1 MEIENETNTLKDSE
15 IFEKT
20 KSLSYIIENDEDYGS
35 KLTELLSHNS
45 KGVPVLS
52 ISKIGLS
59 NSINTVDNKEIESL
73 IDVLFSNSEVINAP
87 EVQLDHYSDS
97 DDFFDE
103 YDNSNRESISETK
116 SEEDQIK
123 NYTEVPGEKNDS
135 LISSSKLSSYFEN
148 MYGECDKVI
157 DDGLEFDIEQKEAEL
172 TQVEY
177 ACGGEEFL
185 IDKLDSDSINEC
197 FEQQNELKDEKEEL
211 SCENSEKYMRNTV
224 ETISIE
230 QASENEGGNVHYK
243 DSDKLDFDD
252 IDVNNLAVSGK
263 TGNEELK
270 EDELHGV
277 NLEQNS
283 YWDHFN
289 SNMDIEVKADRRQ
302 GISLTEAFNLDNAE
316 SQDNII
322 KWKLKISNLM
332 RTDNEYNKFNNN
344 RGNNM
349 EEANIK
355 SNTNFYGTSHHTSTE
370 DEIQTNNYDG
380 GLSALIA
387 TSKKDLKS
395 DVISEIE
402 NELKNCR
409 LSLDINSN
417 RAKNH
422 IGIGSSDLNLALEDL
437 FMDCS
442 EYTTKYD
449 SETSI
454 LNDSKHYL
462 TSSPISKSNIG
473 RNIENKNTSSDLK
486 NSTLSSTLNVSK
498 MNECEST
505 VDNNSSST
513 LNVKLHPRNKIE
525 KNTEIDFSKTLNL
538 THNSVGS
545 GDFCLENTL
554 RLNSGGSNSRH
565 KNSKYNRNEDLEEA
579 ELANTKIRGLG
590 NSNAVS
596 FQSATPDPN
605 DIVVAIKLL
614 AVVKDVKKQISLIKS
629 KRFV

>member
-1 MEIENETNTLKDSE
+1 MKIEDETNTLKNSE

-73 IDVLFSNSEVINAP
+73 IDVLFSNSEVINAS
-87 EVQLDHYSDS
+87 EVKFDHYSDS

-103 YDNSNRESISETK
+103 YNSNRESISETK
-116 SEEDQIK
+116 SEEDQIN
-123 NYTEVPGEKNDS
+123 NYIAVPEEKNDS
-135 LISSSKLSSYFEN
+135 LISSNKLSSYFEN

-157 DDGLEFDIEQKEAEL
+157 DDGLEFDIEQKEVEL
-172 TQVEY
+172 TEAEY

-197 FEQQNELKDEKEEL
+197 FEQNELKHEKEEL

-224 ETISIE
+224 ETVSIE
-230 QASENEGGNVHYK
+230 QASENEASNAYYK
-243 DSDKLDFDD
+243 DSDKLDFDG
-252 IDVNNLAVSGK
+252 IDVNNLAMSGK
-263 TGNEELK
+263 AVNEELK

-277 NLEQNS
+277 NLGQDR

-289 SNMDIEVKADRRQ
+289 SNIGIEAKADRRQ
-302 GISLTEAFNLDNAE
+302 GMSLTETFNLDNAE

-332 RTDNEYNKFNNN
+332 RTDNEYNKFSNN
-344 RGNNM
+344 RSSYM

-355 SNTNFYGTSHHTSTE
+355 SNTYFYGTSHHTSTE

-380 GLSALIA
+380 GLSALMA

-417 RAKNH
+417 RAKNY
-422 IGIGSSDLNLALEDL
+422 IGIGSSDLNLALDDL

-454 LNDSKHYL
+454 FNDNKHYL
-462 TSSPISKSNIG
+462 TSSPINKSNIEK
-473 RNIENKNTSSDLK
+473 NNEDKNTSSDLK
-486 NSTLSSTLNVSK
+486 NSILSSTLNVSK

-513 LNVKLHPRNKIE
+513 LNVKLYPRNKIE
-525 KNTEIDFSKTLNL
+525 KNTEIDFSETLNL
-538 THNSVGS
+538 THYSVGS

-554 RLNSGGSNSRH
+554 RLNSSGGNNRH

-579 ELANTKIRGLG
+579 ESANTKIRGLG

-596 FQSATPDPN
+596 FQPATPDPN

-614 AVVKDVKKQISLIKS
+614 ALVKDVKKQISLIKS